1 MPATA
6 TKRATAGPATTERDT
21 LCAAFQSTIAE
32 HPELVALRTADGK
45 TELTFAE
52 YGARVR
58 RIAAGLSALGVRRG
72 DRVAL
77 MMTNR
82 PEFNL
87 IDTAAFHLGATPF
100 SIYATCSPEQISYL
114 FENAANDVVVLEE
127 QFLERAK
134 AARGGAGRP
143 SSFVCIDAAPAESVT
158 LEALEDLAA
167 PEFDFDAA
175 WRAVQPDDVL
185 TLIYTS
191 GTTGPPKG
199 VELTHV
205 NMLAQCRAVAKVLP
219 MRAGARMSSYL
230 PSAHIADRWASHYN
244 SIVFGIQITSVP
256 DARQIAAVLTDMRPT
271 IWGAVPRVVE
281 KLKAGLEAALAT
293 EPDEQKRAAA
303 ERALEVATRK
313 VRLEQAGEPV
323 PDELATAVA
332 AAEEHVLSAL
342 RSKIGLDEAE
352 WIVIGAAP
360 MPRAVH
366 EFLLA
371 LGLPVTE
378 VYGMSECSCVV
389 TVSPPSEAKVGSVG
403 RALDCVELTLAED
416 GELLVRGSTVMRGYR
431 NKPAETAETID
442 ANGWLHTGDICTIED
457 GYVRVVDRKK
467 ELIIN
472 AAGKNMS
479 PANIEQELKSADP
492 LIGLAV
498 AIGDARPYN
507 VALLVLDPDMAAATA
522 HALGLKDTSVAA
534 VASDPRVGER
544 VAQAIESANAKLARV
559 EQIKKYALLA
569 EEWLPGGDELTPTMK
584 LKRAPIADKH
594 RAVIEAL
601 YAR

>member
-1 MPATA
+1 
-6 TKRATAGPATTERDT
+6 
-21 LCAAFQSTIAE
+21 
-32 HPELVALRTADGK
+32 
-45 TELTFAE
+45 
-52 YGARVR
+52 
-58 RIAAGLSALGVRRG
+58 
-72 DRVAL
+72 
-77 MMTNR
+77 
-82 PEFNL
+82 
-87 IDTAAFHLGATPF
+87 
-100 SIYATCSPEQISYL
+100 
-114 FENAANDVVVLEE
+114 
-127 QFLERAK
+127 
-134 AARGGAGRP
+134 
-143 SSFVCIDAAPAESVT
+143 
-158 LEALEDLAA
+158 
-167 PEFDFDAA
+167 
-175 WRAVQPDDVL
+175 
-185 TLIYTS
+185 
-191 GTTGPPKG
+191 
-199 VELTHV
+199 
-205 NMLAQCRAVAKVLP
+205 
-219 MRAGARMSSYL
+219 MRAGARMTSYL

-256 DARQIAAVLTDMRPT
+256 DARQIAAVLTGVRPT

-281 KLKAGLEAALAT
+281 KLKAALEAGLAA
-293 EPDEQKRAAA
+293 EPDEQKRSAV

-313 VRLEQAGEPV
+313 VRLEQAGESV
-323 PDELATAVA
+323 PEELAAAVD
-332 AAEEHVLSAL
+332 AAEQQVLSPL
-342 RSKIGLDEAE
+342 RRKVGLDQVE
-352 WIVIGAAP
+352 WMVIGAAP

-403 RALDCVELTLAED
+403 RALDCVELALAED
-416 GELLVRGSTVMRGYR
+416 GELLVRGPTVMRGYR

-442 ANGWLHTGDICTIED
+442 ADGWLHTGDICTIEA

-492 LIGLAV
+492 LIGQAV
-498 AIGDARPYN
+498 VVGDARPYN

-522 HALGLKDTSVAA
+522 HALGLEDTSVAA
-534 VASDPRVGER
+534 VASHPRVIER
-544 VAQAIESANAKLARV
+544 VAKAIESANAKLARV

-584 LKRAPIADKH
+584 LKRAPIAEKH
-594 RAVIEAL
+594 RAAIDAL